1 MLTFGNF
8 PEQRSRKR
16 CFLPT
21 VEMKDYNGIVDGR
34 NSFDKPIK
42 NQQRAYDRFWKITN
56 IQGNGHTTGC
66 LLFYHLKNFRNI
78 I

>member
-42 NQQRAYDRFWKITN
+42 INREHTIGFERLQIFKEMA
-56 IQGNGHTTGC
+56 IQ
-66 LLFYHLKNFRNI
+66 LVVYFFI